1 MAIFVWEGR
10 TAQGR
15 LVKGDNLEA
24 PSLEAALA
32 RLREQ
37 RIRPIPSRVREKGRG
52 LEKEI
57 SIPGFGDK
65 VTTKDISL
73 ATRQLA
79 TMIDAGLPIVQ
90 CLDILAQQSDS
101 KLLCK
106 TISAVKKDVEG
117 GTTLADALRKHP

>member
-1 MAIFVWEGR
+1 MAVFVWEGR
-10 TAQGR
+10 TAQGKV
-15 LVKGDNLEA
+15 VKGDNLEA
-24 PSLEAALA
+24 PSLEAALT

-37 RIRPIPSRVREKGRG
+37 RIRPIANRVREKGKG

-57 SIPGFGDK
+57 SIPGFGEK

-90 CLDILAQQSDS
+90 CLDILGSSRIVSCCAI
-101 KLLCK
+101 L
-106 TISAVKKDVEG
+106 
-117 GTTLADALRKHP
+117 

>member
-15 LVKGDNLEA
+15 VVKGDNLEA
-24 PSLEAALA
+24 PNLEAALA

-37 RIRPIPSRVREKGRG
+37 RIRPIQSRVKEKGKG

-65 VTTKDISL
+65 ATTKDISL

-90 CLDILAQQSDS
+90 CLRSEERRVGKECRSPDRPNEN
-101 KLLCK
+101 
-106 TISAVKKDVEG
+106 KKRRRSIRYE
-117 GTTLADALRKHP
+117 LM

>member
-15 LVKGDNLEA
+15 IVKGDSLQAPTLEA
-24 PSLEAALA
+24 PPSEETLA
-32 RLREQ
+32 R
-37 RIRPIPSRVREKGRG
+37 SRKQQTHTIQNKVREKGKG

-65 VTTKDISL
+65 VTSKDISL

-90 CLDILAQQSDS
+90 CLDILAQQSES
-101 KLLCK
+101 KLLRN
-106 TISAVKKDVEG
+106 TI
-117 GTTLADALRKHP
+117 T